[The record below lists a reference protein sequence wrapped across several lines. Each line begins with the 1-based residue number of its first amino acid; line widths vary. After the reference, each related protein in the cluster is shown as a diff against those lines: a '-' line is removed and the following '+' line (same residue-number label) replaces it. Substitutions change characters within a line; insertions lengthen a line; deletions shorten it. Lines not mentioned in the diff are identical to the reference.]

1 MENENADQF
10 AGSSNQLWNL
20 IFHILM
26 SIIQSRQKLCQAFSS
41 GQPTNHKCTILIYI
55 YEKRGCWRFP
65 PHRHL
70 YEPKSHIRW
79 RQRKKKKAMNDQDTE
94 GTCQQVTLSE
104 TVSFSLFYICKK
116 NLEASAFLSRLFI
129 VTVSFCSVLNSEL
142 TFTSWP
148 IVYAHWVQNVALM
161 DNWMKRRFQT
171 KTNTFPTR
179 KCRVIFSSPYSG

>member
-1 MENENADQF
+1 MKTQISLQGAQISYGIWFSTFSCQSFNHDRNYVKHFHQ
-10 AGSSNQLWNL
+10 GNQQ
-20 IFHILM
+20 
-26 SIIQSRQKLCQAFSS
+26 IISA
-41 GQPTNHKCTILIYI
+41 PYWYI
-55 YEKRGCWRFP
+55 YMRKEVVEDFHLTDISVSLRVTLDEGRG
-65 PHRHL
+65 
-70 YEPKSHIRW
+70 
-79 RQRKKKKAMNDQDTE
+79 KKKAMNDQDSE

-104 TVSFSLFYICKK
+104 TVSFSFLFYVCKK
-116 NLEASAFLSRLFI
+116 YLEASAFLSRLFI

-179 KCRVIFSSPYSG
+179 KSRVIFSSPYSG